1 MKIDSDGKKRC
12 QVDIAPHTPVSTCF
26 LFRIE
31 RRFLSFRTLG
41 IGRPASRRSG
51 DDPTLDFRKSLWYQ
65 LSTAELRFHLFV
77 IPVTS
82 GDGAMVAATHGYNIT
97 SLQRGLRMLQLLGQ
111 TDRGLPASQI
121 AKLSSLPVS
130 TVHRFLVNLESGG
143 FLMRDNVGNY
153 HLGLACVS
161 LGQAAR
167 EQMDIRTVSL
177 PHLQLLNHRT
187 RETVHL
193 TVRHGLSAVYIEKL
207 DSPQPLRIHSRIGAS
222 VPLHCSA
229 VGKVLLAYMDDA
241 DREISLGQMELRR
254 FTENTIGSIQEL
266 QTELA
271 KVRKNGHGC
280 DLEEH
285 EPHVRCIAAPVWDH
299 NGVVNT
305 SLSVTGPAVRMST
318 ARLREIGPLV
328 RMAGLEIS
336 RALGYDP
343 ESSRAVSAG
352 SAASR
357 FKPRGAPPVRGTKVA
372 SK

>member
-1 MKIDSDGKKRC
+1 M
-12 QVDIAPHTPVSTCF
+12 A
-26 LFRIE
+26 
-31 RRFLSFRTLG
+31 
-41 IGRPASRRSG
+41 
-51 DDPTLDFRKSLWYQ
+51 
-65 LSTAELRFHLFV
+65 
-77 IPVTS
+77 
-82 GDGAMVAATHGYNIT
+82 AATHEYNIT

-121 AKLSSLPVS
+121 AKLSALPVS

-143 FLMRDNVGNY
+143 FLMRDNAGNY

-177 PHLQLLNHRT
+177 PHLELLNHRT

-229 VGKVLLAYMDDA
+229 VGKVLLAYMDEA
-241 DREISLGQMELRR
+241 DRENSLRQMELRR
-254 FTENTIGSIQEL
+254 FTENTVGSIQEL
-266 QTELA
+266 QTELG
-271 KVRKNGHGC
+271 KVRKNGYAF

-299 NGVVNT
+299 SGAVNA

-318 ARLREIGPLV
+318 ARLREIAPLV
-328 RMAGLEIS
+328 CRAGLEIS
-336 RALGYDP
+336 RGLGYNA
-343 ESSRAVSAG
+343 ELTRAVPTSP
-352 SAASR
+352 SPSR
-357 FKPRGAPPVRGTKVA
+357 FKPRGARPERRTKVA